1 MSVAERVGSVKAV
14 KRKLFVERMI
24 EHGDHIKA
32 AEEAGYESENNLKFR
47 GEACRLKRQL
57 HDVIQAGMRERFTSS
72 APKAAHMIES
82 LMNSSE
88 SEGVRLKAAQDIL
101 DRAGYQPTTRV
112 EDVTEKKTVKELEAE
127 LISVVGQEKAE
138 VLLGKK
144 KVKEKP
150 LPEKRLLN

>member
-1 MSVAERVGSVKAV
+1 MSGQIEELEELTDSSSRGSRIWARVRNPQRQDEGPQNKQQAEG
-14 KRKLFVERMI
+14 RK
-24 EHGDHIKA
+24 
-32 AEEAGYESENNLKFR
+32 
-47 GEACRLKRQL
+47 
-57 HDVIQAGMRERFTSS
+57 QAGMRERFTSS
-72 APKAAHMIES
+72 APKAAHMVES